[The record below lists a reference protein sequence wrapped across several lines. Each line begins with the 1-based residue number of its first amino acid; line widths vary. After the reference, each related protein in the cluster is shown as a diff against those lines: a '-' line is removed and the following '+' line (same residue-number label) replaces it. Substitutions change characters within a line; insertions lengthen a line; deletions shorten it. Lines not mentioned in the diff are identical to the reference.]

1 MVSIHKTSCKYCSG
15 SRLQCKGK
23 KWLPSPPNAVRYS
36 LVSPQTKLFA
46 QEFDQKT
53 RGDTST
59 CHLSSTPKQQSTYVS
74 SNNCLLCV
82 LVGLSHWDVYMRIP
96 ILIKSSQALWLSSR
110 RSLLIQLGKRSK
122 SSVLLSSAF
131 LLIQIFPQCL
141 LWVCFQ
147 DPSFY
152 PLHPLM
158 TEYIK
163 WILYENGRCT
173 SCLLWICSD
182 SCSRA
187 AVYPALLRWRLPG
200 IPKSPRTKQSP
211 GGGRWCT
218 LPPEWRPAR
227 TPHSPQNDS
236 MTRSS
241 SSQNL
246 KVHNMRD
253 TEMSLKIIL
262 LKRFI

>member
-1 MVSIHKTSCKYCSG
+1 MLLDTLWFLHKQSFLLRNLTKKHVEIPQLVIWAQRHN
-15 SRLQCKGK
+15 SRAHMYRLITG
-23 KWLPSPPNAVRYS
+23 
-36 LVSPQTKLFA
+36 
-46 QEFDQKT
+46 
-53 RGDTST
+53 
-59 CHLSSTPKQQSTYVS
+59 
-74 SNNCLLCV
+74 LLCV

-147 DPSFY
+147 DFYPSFY

-200 IPKSPRTKQSP
+200 IPKSPRTKPSP

-227 TPHSPQNDS
+227 TAHSPQNDS

-262 LKRFI
+262 LKKII

>member
-1 MVSIHKTSCKYCSG
+1 M
-15 SRLQCKGK
+15 K
-23 KWLPSPPNAVRYS
+23 KRAWWQITILHLKLIIVANFSKKPADWVYPFLS
-36 LVSPQTKLFA
+36 L
-46 QEFDQKT
+46 
-53 RGDTST
+53 
-59 CHLSSTPKQQSTYVS
+59 
-74 SNNCLLCV
+74 
-82 LVGLSHWDVYMRIP
+82 GLIISH
-96 ILIKSSQALWLSSR
+96 
-110 RSLLIQLGKRSK
+110 LLI
-122 SSVLLSSAF
+122 LLTMLA
-131 LLIQIFPQCL
+131 LN
-141 LWVCFQ
+141 
-147 DPSFY
+147 FY

-173 SCLLWICSD
+173 SCLLWICSG

-200 IPKSPRTKQSP
+200 IPKSPRTKPSP

-227 TPHSPQNDS
+227 TAHSPQNDS

-253 TEMSLKIIL
+253 TEMRLKIIL
-262 LKRFI
+262 LKKFI